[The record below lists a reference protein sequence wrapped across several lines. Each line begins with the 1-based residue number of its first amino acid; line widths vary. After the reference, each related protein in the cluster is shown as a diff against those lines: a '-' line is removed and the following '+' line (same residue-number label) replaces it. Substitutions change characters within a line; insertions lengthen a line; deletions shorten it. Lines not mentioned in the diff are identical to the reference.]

1 MATTESTAQPELP
14 ESSAYKPH
22 LQKSFQY
29 GTVHSLQTLKI
40 TIPYENS
47 LVPSHRE
54 KFFLI
59 YIHGGA
65 WRAPNQSAEDFD
77 PAADLLIRDSSDG
90 NLNGRIAGFVG
101 INYGLS
107 ASPGRPSE
115 DPGRNYVHPQHI
127 NDVLLALS
135 WLKKEWKVGSTSG
148 WNYVLMGH
156 SCGATMAFQIAA
168 SDLFQE
174 HGIRLP
180 VAVLGIEGIYDLP
193 LLVKTHESIPAYR
206 EFVVGAFGEDEES
219 WKKASPAHFGNRLQT
234 MVKHIDTI
242 VIAHSREDELV
253 ETGQA
258 TLMIDALGAVAGTKK
273 DKDKISSITLNG
285 THDEVWKKGAGVQKA
300 VVMTLRH
307 MVKNLEP
314 VNVLVDA

>member
-1 MATTESTAQPELP
+1 MASKESAAQSELVTTVVYQ
-14 ESSAYKPH
+14 PH

-29 GTVHSLQTLKI
+29 GTAHSLQTLKI
-40 TIPYENS
+40 TIPYESS
-47 LVPSHRE
+47 LEPSKKE

-77 PAADLLIRDSSDG
+77 AAADLLIKDSSYG
-90 NLNGRIAGFVG
+90 NLSGSIAGFVG

-107 ASPGRPSE
+107 ASPGHPTE
-115 DPGRNYVHPQHI
+115 DPGRNYVHPQHV
-127 NDVLLALS
+127 NDVVLALS
-135 WLKKEWKVGSTSG
+135 WLKNEWKVGSASG

-168 SDLFQE
+168 SDLFQDHE
-174 HGIRLP
+174 IQLP

-193 LLVKTHESIPAYR
+193 LLVRTHESIPTYR
-206 EFVVGAFGEDEES
+206 QFVMGAFGEDEEA
-219 WKKASPAHFGNRLQT
+219 WKEASPAHFGARLQT

-242 VIAHSREDELV
+242 AIAHSKEDELV
-253 ETGQA
+253 ETSQA
-258 TLMIDALGAVAGTKK
+258 ILMVDALGAVAGTKE
-273 DKDKISSITLNG
+273 DKDKISSITLDG
-285 THDEVWKKGAGVQKA
+285 THDEVWEKGVGVQKA

-307 MVKNLEP
+307 IVRNSEP
-314 VNVLVDA
+314 